1 MQSIIKIK
9 MAKFVEQANEYKSEL
24 IIMISET
31 PRSYIILFEFT
42 IINRNTI
49 SNLYTFLDYESID
62 S

>member
-1 MQSIIKIK
+1 